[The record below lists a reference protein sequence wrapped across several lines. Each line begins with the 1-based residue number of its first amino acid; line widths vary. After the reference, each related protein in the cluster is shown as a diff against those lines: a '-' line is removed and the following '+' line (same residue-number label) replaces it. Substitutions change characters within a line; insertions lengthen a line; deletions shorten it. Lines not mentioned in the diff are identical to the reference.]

1 MRHVTLR
8 YVRVENRHYAAC
20 ELADM
25 PGHCTQRTQS
35 LLLTSPNIN
44 AADKHKR
51 INGQR
56 DRQTDI
62 HTYRHARS
70 RRCSGCYCKRQKW
83 RKQQQH
89 RPWTYRDWYNRRLDR
104 RETRTEMRRRGRAVC
119 MFKASNYQR
128 VRQRRSGRRKPVN
141 KWACGCRTKAVRVK
155 LGNEKKLS
163 MTDGGSHLN
172 MTVST

>member
-1 MRHVTLR
+1 
-8 YVRVENRHYAAC
+8 
-20 ELADM
+20 M

-56 DRQTDI
+56 DRQTDM
-62 HTYRHARS
+62 HAVGDAEVVIANVKNDVNSSTGRG
-70 RRCSGCYCKRQKW
+70 RIEID
-83 RKQQQH
+83 
-89 RPWTYRDWYNRRLDR
+89 TIVDVTDD
-104 RETRTEMRRRGRAVC
+104 EIRRRSRAVC
-119 MFKASNYQR
+119 MFKASNY
-128 VRQRRSGRRKPVN
+128 RRARERHSGGRKPVN
-141 KWACGCRTKAVRVK
+141 KYACGCRTRAVR
-155 LGNEKKLS
+155 LNSATKKLP